1 MGLGQVKDLNKMGLG
16 QVIRPK
22 QIGFRAVKD
31 LNKMGL
37 GQVKDLN
44 KMGLGQVI
52 RPKQNGFRVGHKT

>member
-1 MGLGQVKDLNKMGLG
+1 MGLGQ
-16 QVIRPK
+16 
-22 QIGFRAVKD
+22 VKD

-52 RPKQNGFRVGHKT
+52 RPKQNGFKGV